1 MANYVSVETI
11 VYYYEVDEKHVYT
24 DFMIV
29 KESPEVARTIL
40 APFYRDTM
48 QETVDKHTS
57 GGKVLGVTVKA
68 ISELEYKRE
77 AFKSHNKIREI
88 NRKRGN

>member
-1 MANYVSVETI
+1 M
-11 VYYYEVDEKHVYT
+11 
-24 DFMIV
+24 
-29 KESPEVARTIL
+29 L

-57 GGKVLGVTVKA
+57 GGKVLDETVKS
-68 ISELEYKRE
+68 IIELEYKRE
-77 AFKSHNKIREI
+77 AFKPYNKIKEI

>member
-1 MANYVSVETI
+1 MSVETT

-24 DFMIV
+24 NFMAV
-29 KESPEVARTIL
+29 KESQEAARTVL
-40 APFYRDTM
+40 VPFYRDTM

-77 AFKSHNKIREI
+77 AFKLHNKIREM

>member
-1 MANYVSVETI
+1 M
-11 VYYYEVDEKHVYT
+11 
-24 DFMIV
+24 
-29 KESPEVARTIL
+29 L

-57 GGKVLGVTVKA
+57 GGKVLDVTVKN
-68 ISELEYKRE
+68 INELEYKRE
-77 AFKSHNKIREI
+77 AFKPHNKIKEM

>member
-1 MANYVSVETI
+1 
-11 VYYYEVDEKHVYT
+11 
-24 DFMIV
+24 
-29 KESPEVARTIL
+29 
-40 APFYRDTM
+40 M

-57 GGKVLGVTVKA
+57 GEKVLDVNVKE

-77 AFKSHNKIREI
+77 AFKPHNKIKEM